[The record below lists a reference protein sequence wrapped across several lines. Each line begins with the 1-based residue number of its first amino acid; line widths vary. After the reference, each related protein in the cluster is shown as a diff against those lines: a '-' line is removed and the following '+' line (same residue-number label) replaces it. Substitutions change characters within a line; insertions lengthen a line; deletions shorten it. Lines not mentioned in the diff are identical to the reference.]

1 MGCSTSSQ
9 TSAVDTTRPSAK
21 PEESNGASTTGAAN
35 ENGKVAEDSETIP
48 DQTPAHGGDA
58 KPADEPAVAATSADS
73 TAAAPPAGE
82 EPQPAAEAAA
92 PADAPAAAD
101 GGGEAAADGGTEA
114 AASSSEPAAAAPE
127 QEKAEAT
134 ATDSEPKTE
143 EAPAPS
149 E

>member
-35 ENGKVAEDSETIP
+35 ENGKVAEDSESIL
-48 DQTPAHGGDA
+48 DQTPAEGGDA
-58 KPADEPAVAATSADS
+58 KPADEPAAAATSADS

-82 EPQPAAEAAA
+82 EPQPAAASPPAETAAL
-92 PADAPAAAD
+92 
-101 GGGEAAADGGTEA
+101 
-114 AASSSEPAAAAPE
+114 E

-134 ATDSEPKTE
+134 ATDPEPKTE

>member
-21 PEESNGASTTGAAN
+21 PEESNGSSTTAN

-48 DQTPAHGGDA
+48 DQTPAGGGDA
-58 KPADEPAVAATSADS
+58 KPADESAAAAPAGEELQPGAASLPAEATADS
-73 TAAAPPAGE
+73 TA
-82 EPQPAAEAAA
+82 
-92 PADAPAAAD
+92 
-101 GGGEAAADGGTEA
+101 EA
-114 AASSSEPAAAAPE
+114 AASCAEPAAPE
-127 QEKAEAT
+127 QEIAEAT

>member
-21 PEESNGASTTGAAN
+21 PEESNGASTTGLAN

-48 DQTPAHGGDA
+48 DQTPAAPAEGGDA
-58 KPADEPAVAATSADS
+58 KPDNESAVAATAADTNSAN
-73 TAAAPPAGE
+73 P
-82 EPQPAAEAAA
+82 PAAEE
-92 PADAPAAAD
+92 PKPAAAD
-101 GGGEAAADGGTEA
+101 GPPAETPAADSNAEA
-114 AASSSEPAAAAPE
+114 PANE
-127 QEKAEAT
+127 EAT
-134 ATDSEPKTE
+134 AADTEPKTE